1 MKRFD
6 EMVKLAGEAVV
17 PSGDVR
23 GAVLRRIR
31 EMRVEERDASAKV
44 LCWFAGGSLGLACL
58 GMALFMMTGN
68 VESVGSMDALFG
80 VVEPEVLKW
89 VW

>member
-1 MKRFD
+1 MIRF
-6 EMVKLAGEAVV
+6 ERMIEIAREAGV
-17 PSGDVR
+17 PQSDVR
-23 GAVLRRIR
+23 GDVLRRIR
-31 EMRVEERDASAKV
+31 EMRVAEGESSARV

-58 GMALFMMTGN
+58 GLVLFMMMGG
-68 VESVGSMDALFG
+68 VESSHGMDALFG